1 MKPVKRKR
9 SKLKE
14 VETGDKNV
22 TAFEKDKKEFVFE
35 KATEYHKNQPGGGVL
50 KVKFKGGKKPKGKYI
65 SKEKAERQIKRKRR
79 RINRRNK

>member
-65 SKEKAERQIKRKRR
+65 SEKKAERQIKRKRK
-79 RINRRNK
+79 RISRRNK